1 MAKQNSGGR
10 FLKKNVKKRQAQSQS
25 AQQHTTQPRAK
36 TAPISKVVV
45 VFTVLAVCVCLAAS
59 VFFLSKLGFSISL
72 PTHTIASGVKV
83 AGVDVGGLTKSQ
95 AIDAVFRS
103 RRLRSFFRSHTRFC
117 RALRLFNYFFKTLF
131 KTTRVH

>member
-59 VFFLSKLGFSISL
+59 VFFLSWDSPSPYPPIPSPVVLK
-72 PTHTIASGVKV
+72 
-83 AGVDVGGLTKSQ
+83 
-95 AIDAVFRS
+95 
-103 RRLRSFFRSHTRFC
+103 
-117 RALRLFNYFFKTLF
+117 
-131 KTTRVH
+131 